1 MPVAKVRPTKNVV
14 EAVPV
19 STTKPPVEEPGWLKR
34 LAGLG
39 QALLGSSSGNRRR
52 YRRYPVAEMAQVVSG
67 GQTFDCEVANV
78 STGGALLVPALPLIA
93 GDTFTLTHP
102 SSTISLT
109 GRVIAQADDG
119 TRIEFDQPTAGAIVS
134 AWMRSS

>member
-1 MPVAKVRPTKNVV
+1 M
-14 EAVPV
+14 
-19 STTKPPVEEPGWLKR
+19 STVKPPPVVEEPGWLKR

-39 QALLGSSSGNRRR
+39 QALLGSSSANRRR
-52 YRRYPVAEMAQVVSG
+52 YRRYPVAALAQVAAG
-67 GQTFDCEVANV
+67 DKTFECEVANV
-78 STGGALLVPALPLIA
+78 STGGALLVPALPL
-93 GDTFTLTHP
+93 GDGDAFTLTHP

-109 GRVIAQADDG
+109 GRVLAQASDG

>member
-1 MPVAKVRPTKNVV
+1 M
-14 EAVPV
+14 
-19 STTKPPVEEPGWLKR
+19 STTKPPPAEPGWLKR

-39 QALLGSSSGNRRR
+39 QALLGSSSANRRR
-52 YRRYPVAEMAQVVSG
+52 YRRYPVAELAQVTSG
-67 GQTFDCEVANV
+67 DKTFECEVANV

-93 GDTFTLTHP
+93 GATFTLTHP
-102 SSTISLT
+102 SATISLT

>member
-1 MPVAKVRPTKNVV
+1 MPT
-14 EAVPV
+14 E
-19 STTKPPVEEPGWLKR
+19 KPPPAEPGWLKR

-39 QALLGSSSGNRRR
+39 QALIGSSSANRRR
-52 YRRYPVAEMAQVVSG
+52 YRRYPVAEMAQVASG
-67 GQTFDCEVANV
+67 SKTFECEVANV
-78 STGGALLVPALPLIA
+78 STGGALLVPALPLDNGEA
-93 GDTFTLTHP
+93 FTLTHP

-109 GRVIAQADDG
+109 GRVVAQADDG

>member
-1 MPVAKVRPTKNVV
+1 MPGTCVIGLQWGDEAKGKLVDILTGEHDIVVRY
-14 EAVPV
+14 
-19 STTKPPVEEPGWLKR
+19 
-34 LAGLG
+34 AGG
-39 QALLGSSSGNRRR
+39 ANAGHT
-52 YRRYPVAEMAQVVSG
+52 VVSG
-67 GQTFDCEVANV
+67 GQTFECEVVNV

-93 GDTFTLTHP
+93 GATFTLTHP

>member
-1 MPVAKVRPTKNVV
+1 MHATKTLEVH
-14 EAVPV
+14 PV
-19 STTKPPVEEPGWLKR
+19 STAKPPPEEPGWLRR

-39 QALLGSSSGNRRR
+39 EALFGSSSANRRR
-52 YRRYPVAEMAQVVSG
+52 YRRYAVTEMAQVAAG
-67 GQTFDCEVANV
+67 DRTFECEVANV
-78 STGGALLVPALPLIA
+78 STGGALLIPALPLGT
-93 GDTFTLTHP
+93 GDAFTLTHP

-109 GRVIAQADDG
+109 GRIIAHADNG

>member
-1 MPVAKVRPTKNVV
+1 MSA
-14 EAVPV
+14 A
-19 STTKPPVEEPGWLKR
+19 KPPVVEEPGWLKR

-39 QALLGSSSGNRRR
+39 QALLGSSSANRRR
-52 YRRYPVAEMAQVVSG
+52 YRRYPVAALAQVAAK
-67 GQTFDCEVANV
+67 TFECEVVNV
-78 STGGALLVPALPLIA
+78 STGGALLVPALSLSDGSA
-93 GDTFTLTHP
+93 FTLTHP

>member
-1 MPVAKVRPTKNVV
+1 M
-14 EAVPV
+14 EAAAL
-19 STTKPPVEEPGWLKR
+19 STAKPPPEEPGWLKR

-39 QALLGSSSGNRRR
+39 QALLGSSSANRRR
-52 YRRYPVAEMAQVVSG
+52 YRRYPVAAMAQVVSG
-67 GQTFDCEVANV
+67 DKTFECEVANV
-78 STGGALLVPALPLIA
+78 STGGALLVPALALAA
-93 GDTFTLTHP
+93 GDAFTLTHP

-109 GRVIAQADDG
+109 GHVISTADEG